1 MNVLN
6 LPFNKQQGFTLLES
20 LVALAIFSIV
30 VLGSGMVMSRMLNI
44 QQHMYVDD
52 IIVNEMQSRL
62 QQRMLMPDQTAVCAD
77 PRLTQNIELNQRI
90 YYVAC
95 GREQI
100 QIGETDSVQWPVLAV
115 SDNAAHAQACAS
127 GIQHASCYVVGR

>member
-44 QQHMYVDD
+44 QQNMYVDD

-62 QQRMLMPDQTAVCAD
+62 QNSMLMADQTAVCTD
-77 PRLTQNIELNQRI
+77 PRLTKNIELNQHI

-95 GREQI
+95 GHEEI
-100 QIGETDSVQWPVLAV
+100 QMNDMDSVKWPVLAV
-115 SDNAAHAQACAS
+115 SENAAEAQACAS